1 MLLIQS
7 TEKHSFTMHMLIENG
22 CSTPSGLFSRVAKL
36 IKSLDGTIQGDPTAM
51 TIYTLGITSLLGWLR
66 KLYNKSTE
74 QLPSHK

>member
-1 MLLIQS
+1 
-7 TEKHSFTMHMLIENG
+7 MHILIEKG
-22 CSTPSGLFSRVAKL
+22 CSTPSSLFSHIANL

-51 TIYTLGITSLLGWLR
+51 TIYTLGITSLLAWLS